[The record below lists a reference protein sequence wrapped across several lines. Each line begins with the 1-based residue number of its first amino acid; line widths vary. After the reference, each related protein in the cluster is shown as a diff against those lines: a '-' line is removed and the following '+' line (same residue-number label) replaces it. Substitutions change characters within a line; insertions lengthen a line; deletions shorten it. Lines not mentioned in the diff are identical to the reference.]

1 MEVISLC
8 NTKNLVKEF
17 KEIVDMKVGNYEFLI
32 DIIERNKCHQTFYHS
47 ILMILTYK
55 AQHDFIL
62 IVSVTNNF
70 HNFNN
75 ILRIFFLSELK
86 L

>member
-32 DIIERNKCHQTFYHS
+32 DIIEPEFMSPTIY
-47 ILMILTYK
+47 
-55 AQHDFIL
+55 
-62 IVSVTNNF
+62 
-70 HNFNN
+70 HNFNIN
-75 ILRIFFLSELK
+75 IFS
-86 L
+86 

>member
-32 DIIERNKCHQTFYHS
+32 DIIERNICHQLF
-47 ILMILTYK
+47 IIILT
-55 AQHDFIL
+55 L
-62 IVSVTNNF
+62 
-70 HNFNN
+70 
-75 ILRIFFLSELK
+75 IFFPNGVFS
-86 L
+86 